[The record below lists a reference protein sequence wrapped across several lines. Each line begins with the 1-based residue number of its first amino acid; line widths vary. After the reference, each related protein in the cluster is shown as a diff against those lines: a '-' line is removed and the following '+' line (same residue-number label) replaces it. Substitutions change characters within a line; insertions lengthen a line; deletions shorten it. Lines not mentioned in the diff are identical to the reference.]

1 MDHIHSTSDLMPSA
15 KAVKSASF
23 VTSSAVFDGNI
34 DRLFSNLLSLSQQE
48 LRTVNDDKKQQADD
62 QKASSVLQ
70 REGVAQP
77 GEATQTHNLKKLVK
91 ALRKLIYALRQ
102 KTNSHSVQ
110 AVHVDK
116 SGQARSPE
124 SPTSAAPTNTVSTL
138 SAAGSDT
145 TRDDI
150 SSNIGVSDVVPSK
163 FLGQTLPPQN
173 ADEES
178 VALGDVSNVSA
189 EAYTLSIDASAGAAT
204 SSDINLDISTQE
216 PKTIADLLSEL
227 QVLAQLIFQQ
237 LSQAVGTGHA
247 TVGANSTQAVKTDVT
262 DGGLI
267 NALNLFATD
276 SVQGILPVKDT
287 AADAAKPTTTDS
299 QAASE
304 PDLTKGLSDMLTL
317 ALKITKQLEAIAGST
332 DKKTAALSLDSSPID
347 KSATASVVADIQGL
361 LDSLKAIAAL
371 TSQQQQA
378 SPSQLAHADSTI
390 IKNEERRAQIGPT
403 TTANVPLLGA
413 SSPNLQTQ
421 DGLRNNV
428 SENRGRSTDT
438 SVSGNA
444 QSSVVNLQEKAQGGA
459 SNNSNF
465 NFDKNQQG
473 GGPVLPPPVTSDARN
488 LSSSIGNAT
497 SASPYNFASQL
508 SFIKTNSLGATGLPP
523 AVEQV
528 IFQLNR
534 NVKSGNDQLSLQL
547 NPTELGRVNIKLN
560 INADGKVH
568 GTVVASN
575 PATLDLLLKDVR
587 SLERALQDAGLRAD
601 SGSLQF
607 SLGGQG
613 QSDNAPGQPSSPKNS
628 RVPDPLI
635 DADGTLLE
643 SNETYVVTPGRV
655 NLRV

>member
-1 MDHIHSTSDLMPSA
+1 
-15 KAVKSASF
+15 
-23 VTSSAVFDGNI
+23 
-34 DRLFSNLLSLSQQE
+34 
-48 LRTVNDDKKQQADD
+48 
-62 QKASSVLQ
+62 
-70 REGVAQP
+70 
-77 GEATQTHNLKKLVK
+77 
-91 ALRKLIYALRQ
+91 
-102 KTNSHSVQ
+102 
-110 AVHVDK
+110 
-116 SGQARSPE
+116 
-124 SPTSAAPTNTVSTL
+124 
-138 SAAGSDT
+138 
-145 TRDDI
+145 
-150 SSNIGVSDVVPSK
+150 
-163 FLGQTLPPQN
+163 
-173 ADEES
+173 
-178 VALGDVSNVSA
+178 
-189 EAYTLSIDASAGAAT
+189 
-204 SSDINLDISTQE
+204 
-216 PKTIADLLSEL
+216 
-227 QVLAQLIFQQ
+227 
-237 LSQAVGTGHA
+237 
-247 TVGANSTQAVKTDVT
+247 
-262 DGGLI
+262 
-267 NALNLFATD
+267 
-276 SVQGILPVKDT
+276 
-287 AADAAKPTTTDS
+287 
-299 QAASE
+299 
-304 PDLTKGLSDMLTL
+304 
-317 ALKITKQLEAIAGST
+317 
-332 DKKTAALSLDSSPID
+332 
-347 KSATASVVADIQGL
+347 
-361 LDSLKAIAAL
+361 
-371 TSQQQQA
+371 
-378 SPSQLAHADSTI
+378 
-390 IKNEERRAQIGPT
+390 
-403 TTANVPLLGA
+403 
-413 SSPNLQTQ
+413 
-421 DGLRNNV
+421 LRNNV

>member
-1 MDHIHSTSDLMPSA
+1 MDHIHSTSDLTRSA

-23 VTSSAVFDGNI
+23 VTSSAVSDGSI
-34 DRLFSNLLSLSQQE
+34 DQLFSNLLSQSQQE
-48 LRTVNDDKKQQADD
+48 LRAVKDDKKQQADD

-70 REGVAQP
+70 RESVAQT
-77 GEATQTHNLKKLVK
+77 GKEATQTYNLRKLVR
-91 ALRKLIYALRQ
+91 ALRKLIYALRE
-102 KTNSHSVQ
+102 KTNSQSVQ
-110 AVHVDK
+110 APRADK
-116 SGQARSPE
+116 SDQATPSASP
-124 SPTSAAPTNTVSTL
+124 APAVATNAVSTF
-138 SAAGSDT
+138 SVAGSDAT
-145 TRDDI
+145 K
-150 SSNIGVSDVVPSK
+150 NVNDVVPSK
-163 FLGQTLPPQN
+163 SLGQTLPPQN
-173 ADEES
+173 ADEEL
-178 VALGDVSNVSA
+178 VALGDVNNVSA
-189 EAYTLSIDASAGAAT
+189 EADTLSVDASAGAAI
-204 SSDINLDISTQE
+204 SSGITVDASTEE

-227 QVLAQLIFQQ
+227 QALAQLISQQ
-237 LSQAVGTGHA
+237 LSQAVSAGHSSA
-247 TVGANSTQAVKTDVT
+247 VAVNGVQTVTTT
-262 DGGLI
+262 PTEGGLI
-267 NALNLFATD
+267 KALNLFATD
-276 SVQGILPVKDT
+276 STQGVLPVKDI
-287 AADAAKPTTTDS
+287 AADAATPTTTDA
-299 QAASE
+299 QTASE
-304 PDLTKGLSDMLTL
+304 ADLTKGLSDMLTL
-317 ALKITKQLEAIAGST
+317 ALKITKQLETIASST
-332 DKKTAALSLDSSPID
+332 DTKTAALSSASSPID

-378 SPSQLAHADSTI
+378 LPLQPAHADSTI
-390 IKNEERRAQIGPT
+390 AKNEERRAQIAPT
-403 TTANVPLLGA
+403 TTANVSLLGA
-413 SSPNLQTQ
+413 SSTNLQAQ

-428 SENRGRSTDT
+428 AENRARSVDT
-438 SVSGNA
+438 SVNGNA
-444 QSSVVNLQEKAQGGA
+444 QSSGLNLLEKTQGSA

-473 GGPVLPPPVTSDARN
+473 GGSALPPQVTSDARN
-488 LSSSIGNAT
+488 LPNSIGNAT

-508 SFIKTNSLGATGLPP
+508 SFTKTNSLGATGLPP

-560 INADGKVH
+560 INADGKVQ

-613 QSDNAPGQPSSPKNS
+613 QSDNASGQPSSPKNS
-628 RVPDPLI
+628 NTSDPFI
-635 DADGTLLE
+635 DADGTLFD